1 MKRGGADGG
10 VLVEWLGSEIEQW
23 FNQTQTK
30 SSKFDPTPKV
40 SMLILKMIVNG
51 ILNSMEVVSSPNSIV
66 YEK

>member
-1 MKRGGADGG
+1 MG
-10 VLVEWLGSEIEQW
+10 VKWSGWVQKLNKW

-40 SMLILKMIVNG
+40 LMLILKMIVNG
-51 ILNSMEVVSSPNSIV
+51 ILNSMEGVSGPNSIV